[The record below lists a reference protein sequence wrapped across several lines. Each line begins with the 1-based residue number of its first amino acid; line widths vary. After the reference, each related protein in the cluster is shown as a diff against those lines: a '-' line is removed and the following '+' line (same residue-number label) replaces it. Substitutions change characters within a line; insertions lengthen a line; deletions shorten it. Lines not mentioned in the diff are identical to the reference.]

1 MSTQHFRINSQIQAS
16 QVRLLATEGTQIG
29 VVTRDEALSKARE
42 LGVDAVEIAPLAV
55 PPVVKLINYKKFLY
69 QLAKKEQ
76 VAKSS
81 QKKVDLKETRLTP
94 FMAENDFQTK
104 LDRTREFLED
114 GHKVRL
120 VVRFTG
126 RQMSQ
131 KQFGNTVMSKMIA
144 AVSDISNLDQG
155 TKWVGKQFIATIS
168 PAKKTKVN
176 NIPIVPA

>member
-29 VVTRDEALSKARE
+29 VVSRDEALSKARE

-55 PPVVKLINYKKFLY
+55 PPVVKLINYRKLLY
-69 QLAKKEQ
+69 QIAKKEQ
-76 VAKSS
+76 TAKSS

-104 LDRTREFLED
+104 LDRTREFLQD

-131 KQFGNTVMSKMIA
+131 KQFGNTVMSKMIV
-144 AVSDISNLDQG
+144 AVDDISNVDQT

-168 PAKKTKVN
+168 PAKKSKIT
-176 NIPIVPA
+176 